1 MIMKKIASVLLVFCL
16 CAGFAFAQTAD
27 DLIFSFTKKEN
38 GKIMTKN
45 DDGSRYANFTIS
57 GIKSDEQAAN
67 LVAGFKKSPFVID
80 FIIKDNVSATERTAY
95 FLVKK
100 EAKFESL
107 RDLLKINGIAYVK
120 LDGKIISV
128 ASLKSQRERRDE
140 KLKDT
145 QKP

>member
-1 MIMKKIASVLLVFCL
+1 
-16 CAGFAFAQTAD
+16 
-27 DLIFSFTKKEN
+27 
-38 GKIMTKN
+38 MTKN

-80 FIIKDNVSATERTAY
+80 FTIKDNMSATERTSY

-128 ASLKSQRERRDE
+128 ASLKSQRERREE